1 MASAPLPKT
10 LALYRALT
18 GCAAP
23 FFERLLLFR
32 TERGKED
39 AQRLAERRGQAS
51 APRPQGFLVWIHAA
65 SVGEANSVLALVEA
79 LLARGDVSI
88 LVTTTTLTSA
98 SLMAQRL
105 PGERARHQFAPLDH
119 PRWVKAFLDHWRPD
133 LGLIVESELWPN
145 LLLSADEQR
154 IPLVLLNARLSERS
168 FRRWKRAPKAAARL
182 LSCFSLC
189 LAQDQKTAARLS
201 ALGAAP
207 VEACGNLKFVAE
219 PLPDAPAERA
229 RLEAMLGSRPR
240 LLAAS
245 THEGEELL
253 LAEAA
258 RRVKPGFPDFLLIIV
273 PRHPERGWGVA
284 ESLRGAGFTVALRSQ
299 DEPITYGTDIYVA
312 DTLGELGLF
321 YRLAPLAFMG
331 GSLIAHGGQNPLEP
345 ARLGRFVLHGPHIEN
360 FAESYAALE
369 AAGAAQ
375 QVTTL
380 SALTEALATLLPA
393 PETLEAR
400 GAQAASVVHAADQVL
415 ARVLEKLEPFLPPSG
430 LRRRDGSA

>member
-1 MASAPLPKT
+1 MT

-18 GCAAP
+18 GRATP
-23 FFERLLLFR
+23 LFERLLVLR
-32 TERGKED
+32 AERGKED
-39 AQRLAERRGQAS
+39 VRRLGERRGEAS

-65 SVGEANSVLALVEA
+65 SVGEANSVLALVGA
-79 LLARGDVSI
+79 LLARGDVSV

-98 SLMAQRL
+98 AVMAQRL
-105 PGERARHQFAPLDH
+105 PQEGARHQFAPLDH

-145 LLLSADEQR
+145 LLLIAEER
-154 IPLVLLNARLSERS
+154 GVPLVLLNARLSERS
-168 FRRWKRAPKAAARL
+168 FSRWRRAPRAAARL

-201 ALGAAP
+201 ALGAKS
-207 VEACGNLKFVAE
+207 VEACGNLKFVAD

-240 LLAAS
+240 LVAAS

-258 RRVKPGFPDFLLIIV
+258 RRLKPRSPGFLLILV
-273 PRHPERGWGVA
+273 PRHPERGRDVA
-284 ESLRGAGFTVALRSQ
+284 ESLRSTGLTVALRSLG
-299 DEPITYGTDIYVA
+299 EPITQGTDIYVA

-331 GSLIAHGGQNPLEP
+331 GSLVAHGGQNPLEP
-345 ARLGRFVLHGPHIEN
+345 ARLSRFVLHGPHIEN

-369 AAGAAQ
+369 AAGAAE
-375 QVTTL
+375 QVDTL
-380 SALTEALATLLPA
+380 TALTEALATLLPA
-393 PETLEAR
+393 PEALEAR
-400 GAQAASVVHAADQVL
+400 GAQAADIVSAADQVL
-415 ARVLEKLEPFLPPSG
+415 SRVLEKLKPFLPPAG
-430 LRRRDGSA
+430 LRRRDAST